1 MRVVSGPFTWVRGH
15 SVLVGNIGLIL
26 VMLVGL
32 AYLSFGT
39 LRWDPFKG
47 TYEMTV
53 HFTSS
58 GGLQDTSGVMLR
70 GARVGEVESIRVQP
84 KQVDVTVKIS
94 DDVKINRNAVV
105 AALGLSAAGEQ
116 YVDFEPATADGPY
129 FADGDVIQVNQTRV
143 TAPFP
148 ETLEASL
155 NVVEQ
160 IDPVK
165 LRSAVDNL
173 EVALG
178 SDGSDDNDLR
188 ALFVSGGTIFAD
200 LALVLPQT
208 KKLISDTGTILK
220 TTANIQ
226 PDLGTTVSSLSTIV
240 NAAVASDKEIR
251 TLLDRGPSQLT
262 SLTGSLNQIRD
273 PVSDVLQQFVD
284 VARQGALRA
293 PAIANLLPSIRDAG
307 VKSLSMFHGGA
318 WWAFGSIFPRPSC
331 NYAVTPVRPTKILEL
346 TVPTN
351 LYCVTEDPRQQVRGS
366 ASAPRPPGDDTAGP
380 PPGYD
385 PNARTVP
392 LDK

>member
-1 MRVVSGPFTWVRGH
+1 MRAISGPFSWVRSH
-15 SVLVGNIGLIL
+15 SVLVGNIGLVL

-32 AYLSFGT
+32 AYLSFGA

-47 TYEMTV
+47 TYHLTV
-53 HFTSS
+53 HFPIS
-58 GGLQDTSGVMLR
+58 GGLQETSGVTLR
-70 GARVGEVESIRVQP
+70 GARIGDVEKIRVQP
-84 KQVDVTVKIS
+84 ESVDVTVRIEE
-94 DDVKINRNAVV
+94 DVKINRNAVV

-116 YVDFEPATADGPY
+116 YVDFEPPSADGPY
-129 FADGDVIQVNQTRV
+129 FADGDVIEVNQTRV

-148 ETLEASL
+148 DMLESAL

-178 SDGSDDNDLR
+178 SDGSDKNTLR
-188 ALFVSGGTIFAD
+188 VLFVSGGTIFTD
-200 LALVLPQT
+200 LARVLPQT
-208 KKLISDTGTILK
+208 KTLISDTGTILK
-220 TTANIQ
+220 TTSDIQ
-226 PDLGTTVSSLSTIV
+226 PDLGTTVGSLSTIV

-251 TLLDRGPSQLT
+251 TLLGRGPAQLT

-273 PVSDVLQQFVD
+273 PITDVLQQFVD

-293 PAIANLLPSIRDAG
+293 PALANLLPSIRDAS
-307 VKSLSMFHGGA
+307 VKSLTMFHGGA
-318 WWAFGSIFPRPSC
+318 WWAFGSIFPRPHC

-351 LYCVTEDPRQQVRGS
+351 LYCVTEDPTQQIRGS
-366 ASAPRPPGDDTAGP
+366 ANAPRPPGDDTAGP